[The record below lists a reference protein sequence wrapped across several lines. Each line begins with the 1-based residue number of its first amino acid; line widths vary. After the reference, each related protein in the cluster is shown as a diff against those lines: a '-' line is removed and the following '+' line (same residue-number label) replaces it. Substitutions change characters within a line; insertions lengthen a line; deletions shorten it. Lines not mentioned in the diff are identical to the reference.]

1 MVQCRDV
8 ASFIDNRFDDCDLLW
23 PGVFH
28 DRTIKTTVVIRLFT
42 AELATA
48 KEHKME
54 WVIALIVVVIVPFGI
69 VLWLIPHY
77 DAIGVQKVKGRIPR
91 ESAAAQR

>member
-1 MVQCRDV
+1 M
-8 ASFIDNRFDDCDLLW
+8 ASYTDNRFGDCDLLW

-28 DRTIKTTVVIRLFT
+28 DRKIKTAVVIRLFT
-42 AELATA
+42 AEPATA
-48 KEHKME
+48 NQEHKME

-77 DAIGVQKVKGRIPR
+77 DVIGVQKAKDRIAR
-91 ESAAAQR
+91 ESTAAQR